1 MQFFH
6 LFSARNANFSIISFW
21 EEYWPLQ
28 TDDPVRDL
36 WVHHGPLSL
45 LSRKQVSMA
54 QFHKVQNSVFYVT
67 DRIVPM
73 CWFCLTM
80 NGCLAPKVQN
90 KNCFDI
96 FLGMKIFFGIKYI
109 SCSLI
114 SLITMAIQNS
124 PSKSLTLSE
133 IYQFIME
140 LFPFYRQNQQ
150 RWQNSIRYF
159 LKWYWNKIPLSLLPR
174 RRMWPTTL

>member
-1 MQFFH
+1 MRNCNFFIYF
-6 LFSARNANFSIISFW
+6 LFKMPIFRSFHSGW

-96 FLGMKIFFGIKYI
+96 FLGMKYFLVLSIFPAVW
-109 SCSLI
+109 SRWS
-114 SLITMAIQNS
+114 
-124 PSKSLTLSE
+124 
-133 IYQFIME
+133 
-140 LFPFYRQNQQ
+140 
-150 RWQNSIRYF
+150 RWQFRTRRASHSLSQRFTNLSWSYF
-159 LKWYWNKIPLSLLPR
+159 RSTDKTSSAGRIQSGIF
-174 RRMWPTTL
+174 